1 MVIGHNAR
9 IAWAMTSRDA
19 DVQDV
24 YVERVNPA
32 NPHQVDDGGRWADTV
47 IIADPIVSRAGQ
59 KPLAFER
66 EYTRHGA
73 VIASD
78 RERHL
83 AYTIRWTGFEPG
95 TAGELAALGLDRAQ
109 SDSELR
115 AALGR
120 WKLPAATF
128 IYASADGQVGS
139 HAAGWTPVRPSWSGA
154 LPVPGW
160 SGEDEWK
167 GMAPIGTRIGAPGPG
182 RRSATAAHVASANG
196 NLRQNAPYRTAL
208 ERAGDV
214 RRSTTSRACSMTPWR
229 GTPSG
234 WFHCLRRC
242 APSRADVEEARRRL
256 LRWDRRLTV
265 ESDAATVYALWEP
278 RLLRALARLAVPSAL
293 VDDFAARA
301 RHLLVPALTSAVAR
315 VVRPHRRRRAG

>member
-1 MVIGHNAR
+1 MTGARSATGAPLLATDPHRPLDHPSARYLVHLNAPGWNVIGAAAPWKPGVVIGHNAR
-9 IAWAMTSRDA
+9 LAWAMTSRDA

-47 IIADPIVSRAGQ
+47 IIADPIVFRAGQ

-109 SDSELR
+109 SESELR

-160 SGEDEWK
+160 SGEYEWK
-167 GMAPIGTRIGAPGPG
+167 GMAPIGLGSEPHRPG
-182 RRSATAAHVASANG
+182 RRSATAG
-196 NLRQNAPYRTAL
+196 MWRRPTATSP
-208 ERAGDV
+208 ERAV
-214 RRSTTSRACSMTPWR
+214 SNSS
-229 GTPSG
+229 
-234 WFHCLRRC
+234 
-242 APSRADVEEARRRL
+242 
-256 LRWDRRLTV
+256 
-265 ESDAATVYALWEP
+265 
-278 RLLRALARLAVPSAL
+278 
-293 VDDFAARA
+293 
-301 RHLLVPALTSAVAR
+301 
-315 VVRPHRRRRAG
+315 